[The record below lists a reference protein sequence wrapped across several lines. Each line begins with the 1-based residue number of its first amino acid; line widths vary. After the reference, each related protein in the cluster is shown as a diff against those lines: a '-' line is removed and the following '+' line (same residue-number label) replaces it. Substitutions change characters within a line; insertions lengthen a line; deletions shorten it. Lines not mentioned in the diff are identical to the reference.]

1 MEERKSLEIRLT
13 DLWTVLK
20 RCWYLVLAVFVVVT
34 IGLYVYMTQTRSPTY
49 SSTAILYAGRDDV
62 NSTST
67 QGVSVATTLVKDFTE
82 LIQSDAI
89 VTAVREETGTLA
101 SPEELRR
108 MVSISNPVNTRIL
121 YITVTAK
128 DRASAQVLVN
138 GFAKVACQKFNA
150 LFEVRDENGELLKEQ
165 TMLKLFS
172 EGKYPERPNPV
183 SMLRILIIAF
193 VCAFLVYVGF
203 LTIFLLDDKIN
214 NSDDVQR
221 YLGISLLGEIPNR
234 SDVRRKRSGY
244 GYYTVDGKAPTST
257 LEQSERRPS

>member
-1 MEERKSLEIRLT
+1 MEERTTFEIRLA

-20 RCWYLVLAVFVVVT
+20 RCWYLVLAVFVVVA
-34 IGLYVYMTQTRSPTY
+34 IGLFVYMTQTRSPTY

-62 NSTST
+62 NSTSS

-89 VTAVREETGTLA
+89 VNAVREETGTMA
-101 SPEELRR
+101 KSEELRR

-128 DRASAQVLVN
+128 DPTSAQILVN

-172 EGKYPERPNPV
+172 EGRYPQTSNPV
-183 SMLRILIIAF
+183 STLKILIIAV
-193 VCAFLVYVGF
+193 VCAFLVYAVYLVLF
-203 LTIFLLDDKIN
+203 VLDDKIN
-214 NSDDVQR
+214 NADDVQR
-221 YLGISLLGEIPNR
+221 YLGVSLLGEIPNR
-234 SDVRRKRSGY
+234 SDVRRKRSKY
-244 GYYTVDGKAPTST
+244 GYYAVDGKASSGTP
-257 LEQSERRPS
+257 EQSERRLT